1 MEHILIF
8 KYLIQHSAW
17 FLIYKEMSVILP
29 FIQVTAF
36 MEHKKIIMD
45 ACEVGIHCLFL
56 VREKRHGPCR
66 KGVYSPVGQ
75 IINN

>member
-45 ACEVGIHCLFL
+45 ACEVGIHFISS
-56 VREKRHGPCR
+56 KRKKTWPL
-66 KGVYSPVGQ
+66 P
-75 IINN
+75 